1 MVGEGERNKEK
12 ERDEDKTS
20 LCVERD
26 GCSAGSHKFGDG
38 DPCLSQSAHLT
49 NLYLACK

>member
-1 MVGEGERNKEK
+1 MNSWFEKEK
-12 ERDEDKTS
+12 EIKRKREMRNKTS

-26 GCSAGSHKFGDG
+26 GCSAGSHKFV
-38 DPCLSQSAHLT
+38 PSAHLT